1 MTEASSVFTMNTG
14 EDLKQRPDSVGRP
27 FATAQL
33 RVVDED
39 GTPLPTGETGEVQVR
54 GPFLMRE
61 YWEAPEATTA
71 AFAPGGWLRTG
82 DLGRLDEEGFLYL
95 SGRQK
100 DIIIRGGENILA
112 EEVERCL
119 EDHPGILEAAVIG
132 VPSETL
138 GEELKAVLVT
148 GGPDIPDELAVREW
162 VGRSLA
168 HFKVPRYVE
177 FRDAPLPRN
186 AAGKID
192 HRLVDQLLATG
203 QVVEK
208 ENQSRQSNA
217 MLIMLVEKR
226 VQAQG
231 LANDTPLVHV
241 RGRRMP
247 DHHIV
252 CRPGCHEQADCEDN
266 YCQNAGIERHRR
278 ASWRLG
284 HSALLQVHAHVRP
297 VPPGKATEHTC
308 LAETTGRVKRAA

>member
-1 MTEASSVFTMNTG
+1 MLVIPDGRFSPPETLRLIEAYRVERWSAVPAMVQQVCHYGNPEGRDLSSLLTLGYGAAPSGPALQQSAEALFPNLRAITNAYGMTEASSVFTMNTG

-33 RVVDED
+33 RVVDEA
-39 GTPLPTGETGEVQVR
+39 GTPLPTGEPGEVQVR

-61 YWEAPEATTA
+61 YWEAPEATAA

-82 DLGRLDEEGFLYL
+82 DLGRLDAEGFLYL

-148 GGPDIPDELAVREW
+148 GGPDVPDDLAVREW

-186 AAGKID
+186 AAGKI
-192 HRLVDQLLATG
+192 LKKELAARGTS
-203 QVVEK
+203 QFDE
-208 ENQSRQSNA
+208 
-217 MLIMLVEKR
+217 ML
-226 VQAQG
+226 
-231 LANDTPLVHV
+231 
-241 RGRRMP
+241 
-247 DHHIV
+247 
-252 CRPGCHEQADCEDN
+252 
-266 YCQNAGIERHRR
+266 
-278 ASWRLG
+278 
-284 HSALLQVHAHVRP
+284 
-297 VPPGKATEHTC
+297 
-308 LAETTGRVKRAA
+308 